1 MPASAAADLVEWG
14 PFHTPEQQFAAILK
28 RELPIDWVIAVDPNA
43 PAMADDRPVNE
54 YYLLRNVRASLG
66 SR

>member
-1 MPASAAADLVEWG
+1 
-14 PFHTPEQQFAAILK
+14 
-28 RELPIDWVIAVDPNA
+28 VIAVDPNA

>member
-1 MPASAAADLVEWG
+1 
-14 PFHTPEQQFAAILK
+14 
-28 RELPIDWVIAVDPNA
+28 VDPNA